1 MPIILTS
8 DALRK
13 ASNFMK
19 LLARPLERAM
29 FQHEFEDG
37 PEEAVIDALAE
48 FQNDDGGFGHGIEPD
63 IWMPDSSPLSTTVA
77 LQHISALGL
86 SHDHPLVTGAIAYL
100 IDSYDTKRAG
110 WSKVSWEVEDA
121 PHAPWW
127 NYSPKLDGSFDP
139 AGWGN
144 PSAEITGYFHEYRP
158 LVPGEFLDS
167 VTALALENFGELPTE
182 IEMHVLLCY
191 LRLQARLPDD
201 IAAGLSD
208 RLTAASQL
216 VTATDPL
223 AWKSYHTPPIWLA
236 PNPDSLLADNLRT
249 TVDKYLDHLIE
260 SQANDGSWAPFWTWG
275 EQYKHA
281 WEVAKRQ
288 WAGHLTLT
296 NLRALKA
303 YGRLETP

>member
-1 MPIILTS
+1 MTITLKS

-19 LLARPLERAM
+19 LLARPLECAL

-37 PEEAVIDALAE
+37 PEQAVVDALAE
-48 FQNDDGGFGHGIEPD
+48 FQNNDGGFGHGIEPD
-63 IWMPDSSPLSTTVA
+63 IWMPESSPLSTTVA

-100 IDSYDTKRAG
+100 IISYDSERAG

-127 NYSPKLDGSFDP
+127 NYSPKLDGPFDP

-144 PSAEITGYFHEYRP
+144 PSAEILGYLHEYRS
-158 LVPGEFLDS
+158 LVPEEFLTS
-167 VTALALENFGELPTE
+167 ATALALENLADLPAE

-191 LRLQARLPDD
+191 LRMQARLPDD
-201 IAAGLSD
+201 IGARLSD
-208 RLTAASQL
+208 QLITAGPAA
-216 VTATDPL
+216 VATDPSE
-223 AWKSYHTPPIWLA
+223 WKSYHAPPIWLA
-236 PNPDSLLADNLRT
+236 PNPDYLLAESLLT

-260 SQANDGSWAPFWTWG
+260 SQTGDGSWAPFWTWG
-275 EQYKHA
+275 EQYAHA
-281 WEVAKRQ
+281 WEVAKQQ

-296 NLRALKA
+296 NLRALRA

>member
-1 MPIILTS
+1 MPVTLTS

-37 PEEAVIDALAE
+37 TEQAFTDALAE
-48 FQNDDGGFGHGIEPD
+48 FQNDDAGFCHGTEPD

-86 SHDHPLVTGAIAYL
+86 SHDHQLVTGAIGYL
-100 IDSYDTKRAG
+100 IDSYDTERAG

-127 NYSPKLDGSFDP
+127 NFSPKLDGPFDP

-144 PSAEITGYFHEYRP
+144 PSAEIVGYLHKYRS
-158 LVPGEFLDS
+158 LVPEEFLES
-167 VTALALENFGELPTE
+167 TTALALGNFAEQTDE
-182 IEMHVLLCY
+182 IEMHVLLCF
-191 LRLQARLPDD
+191 LRMHQRLPDD
-201 IAAGLSD
+201 VSVGLSD
-208 RLTAASQL
+208 RLTSAGPAA
-216 VTATDPL
+216 VATDPSE
-223 AWKSYHTPPIWLA
+223 WKSYHAPPIWIA
-236 PNPDSLLADNLRT
+236 PNPDSLLADALRT
-249 TVDKYLDHLIE
+249 TVEPYLDHLIE
-260 SQANDGSWAPFWTWG
+260 SQENDGSWAPFWTWG

-303 YGRLETP
+303 YGRLEIA